1 MPIQRLVQFTMLG
14 PTKCAILLIPWVMSL
29 HPKKVLLS
37 MVVLHFTLA
46 IIAQNDSYKFEEIV
60 EIPSESKFV
69 MFGQ

>member
-1 MPIQRLVQFTMLG
+1 
-14 PTKCAILLIPWVMSL
+14 
-29 HPKKVLLS
+29 
-37 MVVLHFTLA
+37 VLHFTLA